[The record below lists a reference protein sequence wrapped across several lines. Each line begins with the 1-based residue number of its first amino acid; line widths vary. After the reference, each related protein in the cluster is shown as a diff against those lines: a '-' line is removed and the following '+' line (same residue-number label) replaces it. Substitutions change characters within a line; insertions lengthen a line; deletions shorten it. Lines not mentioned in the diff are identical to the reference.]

1 MTQVVQQGPH
11 HSSEIDGHAETTTPY
26 EDQIHTYR
34 DNAQPGPKT
43 VKGSEYAEVEVVLP
57 YVNPEDRYSDL
68 QPIPEEEEEEGAVA
82 ESPIDGLSKP
92 MEFLLQVDLGN
103 ELEKIKEWLS
113 VLSSG
118 GRKLEYVNEIANL
131 RELEN
136 FTQALIELHRM
147 VNEKYR
153 QLTLLHIND
162 SRRPSLQAELG
173 QLSDDTKSME
183 YQWSTFM
190 AAYHRDFVV
199 IAAAAA
205 AKAKALADAELKAQ
219 LEHDIK
225 ILKDQITDLQRQM
238 DAVAARRKQMLA
250 DAEEQ
255 SKIAR
260 RTTVLE

>member
-1 MTQVVQQGPH
+1 ML
-11 HSSEIDGHAETTTPY
+11 SSA
-26 EDQIHTYR
+26 

-113 VLSSG
+113 VLS
-118 GRKLEYVNEIANL
+118 
-131 RELEN
+131 
-136 FTQALIELHRM
+136 
-147 VNEKYR
+147 
-153 QLTLLHIND
+153 
-162 SRRPSLQAELG
+162 RPSLQAELG